1 MVVLELLNRI
11 VDPRE
16 QKKVRHPLPTILFI
30 SLCAIFCGAESW
42 EDIKLWG
49 EVHKEWLSKYV
60 DVSKGIPSYSTIRRM
75 FMM

>member
-11 VDPRE
+11 ADTRE

-49 EVHKEWLSKYV
+49 EVGSCFK
-60 DVSKGIPSYSTIRRM
+60 IPCLKSTPK
-75 FMM
+75 